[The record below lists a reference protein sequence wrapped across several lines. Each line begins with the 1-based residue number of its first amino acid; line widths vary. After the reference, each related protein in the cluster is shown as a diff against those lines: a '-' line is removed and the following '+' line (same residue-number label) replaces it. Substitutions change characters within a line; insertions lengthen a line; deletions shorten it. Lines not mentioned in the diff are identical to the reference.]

1 MLVEKERYLPPR
13 EEREILSLFARL
25 KRQIHWYATGYLNM
39 HLKFIGIKET
49 TKEIYYLIQFSNNII
64 IIYR

>member
-25 KRQIHWYATGYLNM
+25 KRQIHWYATGNLNIR
-39 HLKFIGIKET
+39 LKVLKVLKKLPRKFTI
-49 TKEIYYLIQFSNNII
+49 
-64 IIYR
+64 